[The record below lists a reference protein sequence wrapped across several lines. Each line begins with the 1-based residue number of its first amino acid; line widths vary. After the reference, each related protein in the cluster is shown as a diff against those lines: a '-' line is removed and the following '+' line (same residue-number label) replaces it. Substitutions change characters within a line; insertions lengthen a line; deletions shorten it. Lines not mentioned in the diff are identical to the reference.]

1 MKGKYN
7 VDENAKNI
15 DTDDEMAEIKSTVD
29 ENVKNK
35 SEDNI
40 PTKMETP
47 NRLIMAYQSSPK
59 DLDTLKCRSKFI
71 GGSPGKAEP
80 NSPEEGKAG
89 TQVKASLVRRT
100 SKQIMGCFLQKFDS
114 FLNRT
119 FFRLG
124 KLIAANPGYFII
136 VPIFITVILA
146 TGFQN
151 IIYQDDPEYL
161 FAPTNGGA
169 KTERATIEEN
179 FKLNF
184 TSDFHPSRITRTGRF
199 TRVIITAKDG
209 ESLLRT
215 KVWSEIMRMNE
226 FIHTVNITVQ
236 GETEE
241 TYRYEDLCAW
251 AYEGCYENHI
261 LDLQELMPEI
271 ENKTFN
277 LTYPLMLNP
286 NDFNTYMFPFFFGGI
301 EVSDEDTIDSAAALS
316 MFYWLR
322 TNTKNQDYRGAV
334 WEQAVL
340 DIIEAEEGSFEYIN
354 IARFTSRTLET
365 ELENNTN
372 SVIPFFGVTIT
383 VMVLFTCTSVMS
395 GDCVRTK
402 PWLGFFGIV
411 SAAMAVFASFGFLIY
426 LGVEFIGINMAAPFL
441 MLGIGIDDTFVMLA
455 AWRRTKLQD
464 SVPERMAQTYSDAA
478 VSITITSITDM
489 ISFFIGAITPFPCVQ
504 IFCLYTGTA
513 VLLTYL
519 WHITFFGGC
528 MALAGYAE
536 QNNKHGV
543 TGHAVKSLSEAEQ
556 DGSTGCYKAFCSG
569 GISPAD
575 PYNPNDNKDHV
586 LMAFFRDYV
595 ARFLN
600 IPAIKALVIMVF
612 LMYLLVACWGC
623 TMVKEGLERR
633 RLSRYDSYSVTFYD
647 MEDKYFREYP
657 YRVQV
662 VLTGDIEYSDKEN
675 QDDLMEVLQKLENST
690 FIAGPLYTESW
701 LRAWLGFLDRNS
713 EYLDLNI
720 TNEEEFIFNLRD
732 YYLTGPNN
740 PFIQDVTF
748 NEDYTKIVASRFI
761 IQTHQVMDANDDKDM
776 MEELRQIARDSKF
789 DVTVFNPF
797 FIYFDQYVL
806 VRTTSIQ
813 AVCLAAG
820 IMMIVSLVFIPNP
833 LCSLWVAFSII
844 SIEIGVVGYMTL
856 WGVNLDSISM
866 INLIMCIGFSVDFS
880 AHISYAY
887 LAAKVD
893 TPDERV
899 RECLYALGLPI
910 LQGGLST
917 ILGITALIMA
927 PSYIF
932 ITFFKTVFLVIFFGA
947 MHGIFL
953 LPVLLSLLGPGSCSS
968 KKHTKKSRAEQ
979 HLKGSGGHPYY
990 PSDGT
995 LIQAGHHGHAG
1006 PSDPNGMKI
1015 PRPHSLGGTP
1025 LTGTAAPG
1033 PVALVR
1039 SGAFVGPAAEGTKE
1053 DSIRT
1058 SLDKDQGIGTSGE
1071 ESSESSLSKGVAAR
1085 HGGPDIVATNNTNSR
1100 RGLPILEVYSN
1111 NGYVSDD
1118 IEAEERRAKERR
1130 LERLGEWEDPRQS
1143 NREGNGSRPSHRSSS
1158 SHRSST
1164 RGSEYQHSP
1173 VKHSSRQEPRRH
1185 ESLRE
1190 ETRGNDSRHHDSMAR
1205 GSSHDGGRQ
1214 RFSDSRDRYGSKASS
1229 DPRGKYREHH

>member
-1 MKGKYN
+1 MEEKYDISDITN
-7 VDENAKNI
+7 KKCKNCIHPCAK
-15 DTDDEMAEIKSTVD
+15 DVES
-29 ENVKNK
+29 
-35 SEDNI
+35 
-40 PTKMETP
+40 PTP
-47 NRLIMAYQSSPK
+47 NGLIMAYKANQLTPQDLKRRPKFLGGSGGKKGPKSPEDGKYEPSPK
-59 DLDTLKCRSKFI
+59 SVTPTR
-71 GGSPGKAEP
+71 
-80 NSPEEGKAG
+80 
-89 TQVKASLVRRT
+89 
-100 SKQIMGCFLQKFDS
+100 IMGCFLKKFDS

-124 KLIAANPGYFII
+124 IAIANNPGYFII
-136 VPIFITVILA
+136 VPIFLSIILA

-151 IIYQDDPEYL
+151 IVYQDDPEYL

-169 KTERATIEEN
+169 KRERAIIEEN
-179 FKLNF
+179 FKMNF
-184 TSDFHPSRITRTGRF
+184 TADFHPSRVTRTGRF
-199 TRVIITAKDG
+199 IRFIITAKDG
-209 ESLLRT
+209 ESLLRS
-215 KVWSEIMRMNE
+215 KVWNEIIKLDDLVHEM
-226 FIHTVNITVQ
+226 NITVQ

-241 TYRYEDLCAW
+241 TYRYNDLCAW
-251 AYEGCYENHI
+251 AYENCYENNI
-261 LDLQELMPEI
+261 LDLQELMPEV

-286 NDFNTYMFPFFFGGI
+286 NTFETYIFPLFFGGTN
-301 EVSDEDTIDSAAALS
+301 VSDLDTIESAAALS
-316 MFYWLR
+316 ISYWLR
-322 TNTKNQDYRGAV
+322 TNTKNEDYRASKWETAILEAV
-334 WEQAVL
+334 GNVE
-340 DIIEAEEGSFEYIN
+340 DSYEEIS

-402 PWLGFFGIV
+402 PWLGLFGII
-411 SAAMAVFASFGFLIY
+411 SAVLAVLASFGFLIY
-426 LGVEFIGINMAAPFL
+426 IGVEFIGINMAAPFL

-464 SVPERMAQTYSDAA
+464 SVAERMANTFADAA

-504 IFCLYTGTA
+504 IFCIYTGTA
-513 VLLTYL
+513 VLCTYL

-528 MALAGYAE
+528 MAVAGYAE
-536 QNNKHGV
+536 QNNKHGI
-543 TGHAVKSLSEAEQ
+543 TCKTVKTVSEAEQ
-556 DGSTGCYKAFCSG
+556 DGSSGCYRAFCAG
-569 GISPAD
+569 GISTSD
-575 PYNPNDNKDHV
+575 PYNPKDNKDHI

-600 IPAIKALVIMVF
+600 MPFIKSVVVMVF
-612 LMYLLVACWGC
+612 FIYLAVACWGC
-623 TMVKEGLERR
+623 TQVKEGLERR
-633 RLSRYDSYSVTFYD
+633 RLSRYDSYSVHFYD

-662 VLTGDIEYSDKEN
+662 AITGDIEYSNKTK
-675 QDDLMEVLQKLENST
+675 QDALMELHRKMENAT
-690 FIAGPLYTESW
+690 FVANPLYSESW

-720 TNEEEFIFNLRD
+720 TNEEEFIYNLRD

-748 NEDYTKIVASRFI
+748 NEDFTKIIASRFI
-761 IQTHQVMDANDDKDM
+761 IQTKNVMDANDDKDM
-776 MEELRQIARDSKF
+776 MVELRKIAEDSEF
-789 DVTVFNPF
+789 NVTVFNPF

-820 IMMIVSLVFIPNP
+820 IMMVVSLIFIPNP
-833 LCSLWVAFSII
+833 LCSLWVAFSIV

-880 AHISYAY
+880 AHISYSY

-893 TPDERV
+893 TPEERV

-947 MHGIFL
+947 LHGIFL
-953 LPVLLSLLGPGSCSS
+953 LPVLLSLLGPGSCG
-968 KKHTKKSRAEQ
+968 KRPKKSMQ
-979 HLKGSGGHPYY
+979 QQQLKGPGHPFY
-990 PSDGT
+990 PPDGT
-995 LIQAGHHGHAG
+995 LTHPAHHGQGA
-1006 PSDPNGMKI
+1006 PSDSSGMKI
-1015 PRPHSLGGTP
+1015 PRPHSMGGTP
-1025 LTGTAAPG
+1025 ITGSSAPG
-1033 PVALVR
+1033 QVALVR
-1039 SGAFVGPAAEGTKE
+1039 SGAFMGPAAEGRKA

-1071 ESSESSLSKGVAAR
+1071 ESSESSLSKGVASR
-1085 HGGPDIVATNNTNSR
+1085 HGGPEILATNTNSSR
-1100 RGLPILEVYSN
+1100 KGLPILEVYSN

-1118 IEAEERRAKERR
+1118 LEAAEERRAKERR
-1130 LERLGEWEDPRQS
+1130 LERLGEWEDPRQNQRAGS
-1143 NREGNGSRPSHRSSS
+1143 GSRPSHRSS

-1164 RGSEYQHSP
+1164 RGSEYQPSQ
-1173 VKHSSRQEPRRH
+1173 VRQSSSRHNESVQEESRR
-1185 ESLRE
+1185 SSSRLP
-1190 ETRGNDSRHHDSMAR
+1190 DSTSTR
-1205 GSSHDGGRQ
+1205 GSSQNGGRQ
-1214 RFSDSRDRYGSKASS
+1214 RFSESRDRNGSRSSS
-1229 DPRGKYREHH
+1229 DPRSRYREHH

>member
-1 MKGKYN
+1 MN
-7 VDENAKNI
+7 NSAAK
-15 DTDDEMAEIKSTVD
+15 
-29 ENVKNK
+29 KN
-35 SEDNI
+35 EDCPF
-40 PTKMETP
+40 PTLKDIGDSPTP
-47 NRLIMAYQSSPK
+47 NSIINAYQSRQLTPEDLKRRPKFLGGSGGKKAQTSPEDGTSPPSPK
-59 DLDTLKCRSKFI
+59 RV
-71 GGSPGKAEP
+71 SPKKA
-80 NSPEEGKAG
+80 
-89 TQVKASLVRRT
+89 
-100 SKQIMGCFLQKFDS
+100 MGCFLKKFDS
-114 FLNRT
+114 FLNRS

-124 KLIAANPGYFII
+124 IIIAANPGYFII
-136 VPIFITVILA
+136 IPIFVSAILA

-169 KTERATIEEN
+169 KSERAVIEEN
-179 FKLNF
+179 FKMNF
-184 TSDFHPSRITRTGRF
+184 TSDFHPSRVTRTGRF
-199 TRVIITAKDG
+199 IRFIITAKDG

-215 KVWSEIMRMNE
+215 SLWNEIIKMDELVHN
-226 FIHTVNITVQ
+226 VSITVQ
-236 GETEE
+236 GETLE
-241 TYRYEDLCAW
+241 TYKYDDLCAW
-251 AYEGCYENHI
+251 AYEGCYENNI
-261 LDLQELMPEI
+261 LDLQELMPEVQ
-271 ENKTFN
+271 NRTFN

-286 NDFNTYMFPFFFGGI
+286 NTFETYVFPFFFGGI
-301 EVSDEDTIDSAAALS
+301 EVSELDTIESASALS
-316 MFYWLR
+316 ILYWLR
-322 TNTKNQDYRGAV
+322 TNNKNEDYRAAK
-334 WEQAVL
+334 WESAIL
-340 DIIEAEEGSFEYIN
+340 DAIN
-354 IARFTSRTLET
+354 NVEDSYDEISIARFTSRTLET

-402 PWLGFFGIV
+402 PWLGLMGIV
-411 SAAMAVFASFGFLIY
+411 SASLAVFASFGFLIY
-426 LGVEFIGINMAAPFL
+426 IGVEFIGINMAAPFL

-455 AWRRTKLQD
+455 AWRRTNLQD
-464 SVPERMAQTYSDAA
+464 SVAQRIGKTYSDAA

-513 VLLTYL
+513 VVCTYL

-536 QNNKHGV
+536 QANKHGI
-543 TGHAVKSLSEAEQ
+543 TFREVKALSEAEQ
-556 DGSTGCYKAFCSG
+556 DGSSGCYRAFCAG
-569 GISPAD
+569 GISTAD
-575 PYNPNDNKDHV
+575 PYNPKDNKDHM

-600 IPAIKALVIMVF
+600 IWYIKALV
-612 LMYLLVACWGC
+612 LLVFVGYLMVALWGC

-662 VLTGDIEYSDKEN
+662 AITGDVKYSDKET
-675 QDDLMEVLQKLENST
+675 QDALMELHQKMENST
-690 FIAGPLYTESW
+690 WVAGPLYTESW

-720 TNEEEFIFNLRD
+720 TNEEEFIYNLRD

-748 NEDYTKIVASRFI
+748 NEDNTKIIASRFI
-761 IQTHQVMDANDDKDM
+761 IQTHKVLDANDDKNM
-776 MEELRQIARDSKF
+776 MVELRQLALDSGF
-789 DVTVFNPF
+789 NVTVFNPF

-806 VRTTSIQ
+806 VRSTTIQ
-813 AVCLAAG
+813 AVGLAAG
-820 IMMIVSLVFIPNP
+820 IMMIVSLIFIPNP
-833 LCSLWVAFSII
+833 LCSLWVAFSIV

-893 TPDERV
+893 TPQERV

-917 ILGITALIMA
+917 ILGISALIMA

-947 MHGIFL
+947 LHGIFL
-953 LPVLLSLLGPGSCSS
+953 LPVLLSLLGPGSCGKKSSS
-968 KKHTKKSRAEQ
+968 KTNKKSEQ
-979 HLKGSGGHPYY
+979 QQLKGPGHPFY
-990 PSDGT
+990 PPDGT
-995 LIQAGHHGHAG
+995 LTYPAHHGQGGG
-1006 PSDPNGMKI
+1006 PSDSNGMKI
-1015 PRPHSLGGTP
+1015 PRPQSMGGTP
-1025 LTGTAAPG
+1025 LTGTAAPAQ
-1033 PVALVR
+1033 VALVR
-1039 SGAFVGPAAEGTKE
+1039 SGAFMGPAAEGTKE

-1058 SLDKDQGIGTSGE
+1058 SLDKDLGIGTSGE
-1071 ESSESSLSKGVAAR
+1071 ESSESSLSKGVASR
-1085 HGGPDIVATNNTNSR
+1085 HGGPDILTTNTNSSR

-1118 IEAEERRAKERR
+1118 LEAAEERRAKERR
-1130 LERLGEWEDPRQS
+1130 LERLGEWEDPRQNQHAGS
-1143 NREGNGSRPSHRSSS
+1143 GSRPSHRSSS
-1158 SHRSST
+1158 HRSST
-1164 RGSEYQHSP
+1164 RDSDYQPSP
-1173 VKHSSRQEPRRH
+1173 VRQSSSRQEPRH
-1185 ESLRE
+1185 QESVRE
-1190 ETRGNDSRHHDSMAR
+1190 ESRRSGSRHPDSRSAQ
-1205 GSSHDGGRQ
+1205 GSSQNGGRQ
-1214 RFSDSRDRYGSKASS
+1214 RFSESRDRNGSKASS
-1229 DPRGKYREHH
+1229 DARGRYREHH